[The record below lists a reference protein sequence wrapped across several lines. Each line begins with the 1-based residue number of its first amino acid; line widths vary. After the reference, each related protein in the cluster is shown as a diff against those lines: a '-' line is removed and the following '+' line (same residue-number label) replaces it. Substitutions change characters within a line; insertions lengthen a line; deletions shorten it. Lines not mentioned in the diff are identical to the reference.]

1 MNYYKEIKESLINN
15 EIVKKAK
22 DYSKNRSDLD
32 TYYNVGRMLKE
43 AGKNYGE
50 GIIKEYAFK
59 LSKELGKTYSYRT
72 LFKMRQLFIFCESE
86 KMPTLSAKL
95 SWSHYYELLGIKN
108 INKINYYIEMVE
120 KNNLSVRELRNRI
133 KSKEYE
139 RLDDDTKEKLINKK
153 EEKIEDFIKNPI
165 IIRNK
170 NNTDVSKLS
179 EKMLKALIIEDI
191 EGFLKELGEGFCY
204 IKNEYKIKIGDSYNY
219 IDLLLFNYVYNC
231 FVVIELKVTALK
243 KEHVGQ
249 IMTYMNYI
257 DKHVKSVSQDKT
269 IGVIITRKENMFVM
283 EYVSDIRIFTKEFC
297 LN

>member
-1 MNYYKEIKESLINN
+1 MYYYKEIKVSLINN

-32 TYYNVGRMLKE
+32 TYYNVGRLLKE

-59 LSKELGKTYSYRT
+59 LSKEFGRKYDDTSLKR
-72 LFKMRQLFIFCESE
+72 MRQFYLMII
-86 KMPTLSAKL
+86 KGATLSHQL
-95 SWSHYYELLGIKN
+95 SWSSYVELLSIKN
-108 INKINYYIEMVE
+108 INKINYYVEMVE
-120 KNNLSVRELRNRI
+120 KNNLSVRELRGRI

-170 NNTDVSKLS
+170 NNIDVNNLN
-179 EKMLKALIIEDI
+179 EKMLKVLIIEDI